1 MASYS
6 KIARNA
12 AVLSCIAA
20 MAAGC
25 CKSAKLFVEVTGAPE
40 SEIVLMQQNVNK
52 YDVLDTVKTDASGK
66 FSFKVKMDKGDPD
79 FVYLYRNGRKLSS
92 LLLSAGDRVSVT
104 ADTTGNYTV
113 SGSEESEKLMQV
125 DKDYSAFTET
135 MDSIASAI
143 NAAGDDEKAVA
154 ELSRKMTRTYMD
166 YYRKCVR
173 YVMENSRSLTVIPV
187 FYQTVSDSFYVF
199 SQDTDALHF
208 KNVADSLTTVYPD
221 SKYVRALRQEA
232 DSRSKRLELRVRM
245 QTAESV
251 GYLDVEMPDTRGQKV
266 RISDLDAKA
275 VLLYFWSPDDALQK
289 MFNLDVMKKVYADY
303 RGKGLEIYQ
312 VAIAVDK
319 PAWARIVSAQG
330 LEWTNVCDG
339 LGQNSPVVGM
349 YNITKLPA
357 YFLIADG
364 ALSDK
369 VITDETSLRRAIDD
383 VL

>member
-66 FSFKVKMDKGDPD
+66 FSLKVKMDKGDPD

-303 RGKGLEIYQ
+303 RDKGLEIYQ

-369 VITDETSLRRAIDD
+369 VITDEASLRRALDD

>member
-154 ELSRKMTRTYMD
+154 ELSRKMTR
-166 YYRKCVR
+166 R
-173 YVMENSRSLTVIPV
+173 
-187 FYQTVSDSFYVF
+187 
-199 SQDTDALHF
+199 
-208 KNVADSLTTVYPD
+208 
-221 SKYVRALRQEA
+221 
-232 DSRSKRLELRVRM
+232 
-245 QTAESV
+245 
-251 GYLDVEMPDTRGQKV
+251 
-266 RISDLDAKA
+266 
-275 VLLYFWSPDDALQK
+275 
-289 MFNLDVMKKVYADY
+289 
-303 RGKGLEIYQ
+303 
-312 VAIAVDK
+312 
-319 PAWARIVSAQG
+319 
-330 LEWTNVCDG
+330 
-339 LGQNSPVVGM
+339 
-349 YNITKLPA
+349 
-357 YFLIADG
+357 
-364 ALSDK
+364 
-369 VITDETSLRRAIDD
+369 
-383 VL
+383 

>member
-12 AVLSCIAA
+12 VVLSCIAA

-303 RGKGLEIYQ
+303 RDKGLEIYQ

-364 ALSDK
+364 ALSDR
-369 VITDETSLRRAIDD
+369 VITDEASLRRALDD

>member
-303 RGKGLEIYQ
+303 RDKGLEIYQ

-369 VITDETSLRRAIDD
+369 VITDEASLRRALDS

>member
-303 RGKGLEIYQ
+303 RDKGLEIYQ

-369 VITDETSLRRAIDD
+369 VITDEASLRRALDD

>member
-289 MFNLDVMKKVYADY
+289 MFNLDVMKKVYAEY
-303 RGKGLEIYQ
+303 RDKGLEIYQ

-369 VITDETSLRRAIDD
+369 VITDEASLRRALDD